1 MTENCD
7 GGIGIWKIWTA
18 EFGIAPNFERFFGG
32 MAELPTLE
40 PSFQTFIQTVSVHNK
55 LFGGTVPPNNKLFG
69 GTFPP
74 YNKLLDGTV
83 QPDNKLFGGTVLP
96 NNELFS
102 GTVLNDSMTKG
113 TAKHQYFE
121 T

>member
-40 PSFQTFIQTVSVHNK
+40 NSPQYTGITQRCISHTSLLYNLMDYALVYG
-55 LFGGTVPPNNKLFG
+55 LVP
-69 GTFPP
+69 
-74 YNKLLDGTV
+74 
-83 QPDNKLFGGTVLP
+83 
-96 NNELFS
+96 
-102 GTVLNDSMTKG
+102 
-113 TAKHQYFE
+113 
-121 T
+121 